1 MFAAS
6 DNSRLASGPA
16 IKEMSVFDQ
25 INGLPVHA
33 LVLHAAIV
41 FIPLLAIG
49 AVAYAVVPR
58 WRSRT
63 GWAALLLAIVAP
75 VCAFVARESGLKLYE
90 RVTARGISAAGRR
103 ILDNHMNF
111 GTLTMW
117 FTIALGAVTLIVVLA
132 TVRRSSN
139 KLPRAVDVGFAV
151 IMVALAAVTGYYVFR
166 TGDSGATAVWGTY

>member
-1 MFAAS
+1 
-6 DNSRLASGPA
+6 
-16 IKEMSVFDQ
+16 MSVFDQ

-41 FIPLLAIG
+41 FIPLLVLG
-49 AVAYAVVPR
+49 AVVYAVVPR

-90 RVTARGISAAGRR
+90 RVTARGVSAAGRR
-103 ILDNHMNF
+103 IIDSHMNF

-117 FTIALGAVTLIVVLA
+117 FTIALGVVTLVMVLA
-132 TVRRSSN
+132 TLRRPGN
-139 KLPRAVDVGFAV
+139 TLPRAADLGLAV
-151 IMVALAAVTGYYVFR
+151 IMVALAAISGYYVFR